1 MNIAWYLYFILPLI
15 GFVGMFAGGYWGV
28 GCGWLIVPVMLI
40 FGFSPAE
47 AVGVSLLQMV
57 PSTLPVA
64 IKDFPKI
71 NWGRR
76 SFGKRMIL
84 PLGIGCFITAFT
96 GRFINAYLYGL
107 FGSTALMVIF
117 CLVNLFIGYQ
127 TLFSKPIQNEKAL
140 PVFTRKQSWIA
151 FLGGLGTGIFSSLL
165 GIGGA
170 MIIRPILVN
179 IFKVPEQWTAR
190 AVRILLLLTTSTGG
204 LFYVI
209 SSGKQTGFEIFVL
222 TLIISAGG
230 MMGFPLGVKCNNIV
244 CENGRARTLQR
255 SFVVIPCIVLSNT
268 ILKLLGLAEISRILS
283 LTFAVLLFIY
293 IVSFTFYSQK
303 HAVSQKEK

>member
-1 MNIAWYLYFILPLI
+1 MNIAWYLYFILPVI

-64 IKDFPKI
+64 IKDFSKI

-96 GRFINAYLYGL
+96 GRFINDYLYAL
-107 FGSTALMVIF
+107 FGSTALMIIF
-117 CLVNLFIGYQ
+117 CFVNLLIGYQ
-127 TLFSKPIQNEKAL
+127 TLFSKPIRNENAL
-140 PVFTRKQSWIA
+140 PFFSRKQSWIA
-151 FLGGLGTGIFSSLL
+151 FFGGLGTGIFSSLL

-209 SSGKQTGFEIFVL
+209 SSGKQVGLEIFVL
-222 TLIISAGG
+222 TLIIAAGG
-230 MMGFPLGVKCNNIV
+230 LMGFPLGVKCNNIV
-244 CENGRARTLQR
+244 CANGRALTLQR
-255 SFVVIPCIVLSNT
+255 SFVVIPVIVLSNT
-268 ILKLLGLAEISRILS
+268 ILKLLGLTNISRVLS
-283 LTFAVLLFIY
+283 LTFAVLLFFY
-293 IVSFTFYSQK
+293 IVGFTVYSQK
-303 HAVSQKEK
+303 HKKL

>member
-1 MNIAWYLYFILPLI
+1 MNIAWYLYFILPVI

-57 PSTLPVA
+57 PSTLPLVV
-64 IKDFPKI
+64 KDFPKV

-76 SFGKRMIL
+76 SFGRRIII

-96 GRFINAYLYGL
+96 GRFINDYLYTL
-107 FGSTALMVIF
+107 FGSTALMIIF

-127 TLFSKPIQNEKAL
+127 TLFSTPIQNENYL
-140 PVFTRKQSWIA
+140 PTFSRKQSWGA
-151 FLGGLGTGIFSSLL
+151 FFGGLGTGIFSSLL

-209 SSGKQTGFEIFVL
+209 SSGKQVGFEIFVL
-222 TLIISAGG
+222 TLIIAAGG

-244 CENGRARTLQR
+244 CESGRARILQR

-293 IVSFTFYSQK
+293 IVGFTFYSKK
-303 HAVSQKEK
+303 HSVSKK

>member
-15 GFVGMFAGGYWGV
+15 GFIGMFAGGYWGV

-64 IKDFPKI
+64 AKDFTKV
-71 NWGRR
+71 NWGKR
-76 SFGKRMIL
+76 SFGRRMIL
-84 PLGIGCFITAFT
+84 PLGLGCFITAFT

-107 FGSTALMVIF
+107 FGSKALMIIF

-127 TLFSKPIQNEKAL
+127 TLFSKPIKNENYL
-140 PVFTRKQSWIA
+140 PNFTRKQSWAA
-151 FLGGLGTGIFSSLL
+151 FAGGLGTGIFSSLL

-204 LFYVI
+204 MFYVI
-209 SSGKQTGFEIFVL
+209 SSGAQTGLEIFVL
-222 TLIISAGG
+222 TLIIAAGG

-244 CENGRARTLQR
+244 CANGYSEILQK
-255 SFVVIPCIVLSNT
+255 SFVVIPVIVLSNT
-268 ILKLLGLAEISRILS
+268 ILKLLGLAEISRVLS

-293 IVSFTFYSQK
+293 IVVFTFYTKKSK
-303 HAVSQKEK
+303 K

>member
-1 MNIAWYLYFILPLI
+1 MEIAWYLYFILPVI

-40 FGFSPAE
+40 FGFSPSE

-57 PSTLPVA
+57 PSTLPLVV
-64 IKDFPKI
+64 KDFPKV
-71 NWGRR
+71 NWGKR
-76 SFGKRMIL
+76 SFGKRIII
-84 PLGIGCFITAFT
+84 PLGLGCFITAFT
-96 GRFINAYLYGL
+96 GRFINDYLYAL
-107 FGSTALMVIF
+107 FGSKALMIIF

-127 TLFSKPIQNEKAL
+127 TLFSSPIQNEKTL
-140 PVFTRKQSWIA
+140 PVFSRKQSWWA
-151 FLGGLGTGIFSSLL
+151 FFGGLGTGVFSSLL

-209 SSGKQTGFEIFVL
+209 SSGKQVGFEIFVL
-222 TLIISAGG
+222 TLIIAAGG

-244 CENGRARTLQR
+244 CANGRATTLQR
-255 SFVVIPCIVLSNT
+255 SFVVIPFIVLSNT
-268 ILKLLGLAEISRILS
+268 ILKLLGLITLSRVLA
-283 LTFAVLLFIY
+283 LMFAVFLFIY
-293 IVSFTFYSQK
+293 IVGFTIYIKNSSK
-303 HAVSQKEK
+303 I

>member
-1 MNIAWYLYFILPLI
+1 MNIAWYLYFILPII

-57 PSTLPVA
+57 PSTLPLVV
-64 IKDFPKI
+64 KDFPKV

-76 SFGKRMIL
+76 SFGKRIII

-96 GRFINAYLYGL
+96 GRFINDYLYAL
-107 FGSTALMVIF
+107 FGSTALMIIF

-127 TLFSKPIQNEKAL
+127 TLFSKPIQNENYL
-140 PVFTRKQSWIA
+140 PIFSRKQSWWA
-151 FLGGLGTGIFSSLL
+151 FFGGLGTGIFSSLL

-204 LFYVI
+204 LFYII
-209 SSGKQTGFEIFVL
+209 SSGKQTGLEIFVL
-222 TLIISAGG
+222 TLIIAAGG

-244 CENGRARTLQR
+244 CANGHARTLQK
-255 SFVVIPCIVLSNT
+255 SFVVIPIIVLSNT
-268 ILKLLGLAEISRILS
+268 ILKLFGLAEISRILS

-293 IVSFTFYSQK
+293 IVSFTLYTKKS
-303 HAVSQKEK
+303 SSI

>member
-15 GFVGMFAGGYWGV
+15 GFIGMFAGGYWGV

-64 IKDFPKI
+64 AKDFTKV
-71 NWGRR
+71 NWGKR
-76 SFGKRMIL
+76 SFGRRMIL
-84 PLGIGCFITAFT
+84 PLGLGCFITAFT

-107 FGSTALMVIF
+107 FGSKALMIIF

-127 TLFSKPIQNEKAL
+127 TLFSKPIKNENYL
-140 PVFTRKQSWIA
+140 PNFTRKQSWTA
-151 FLGGLGTGIFSSLL
+151 FAGGLGTGIFSSLL

-179 IFKVPEQWTAR
+179 IFKVLEQWTAR

-204 LFYVI
+204 MFYVI
-209 SSGKQTGFEIFVL
+209 SSGAQTGLEIFVL
-222 TLIISAGG
+222 TLIIAAGG

-244 CENGRARTLQR
+244 CANGYSEILQK
-255 SFVVIPCIVLSNT
+255 SFVVIPVIVLSNT
-268 ILKLLGLAEISRILS
+268 ILKLLGLAEISRVLS

-293 IVSFTFYSQK
+293 IVVFTFYTKKSK
-303 HAVSQKEK
+303 K

>member
-15 GFVGMFAGGYWGV
+15 GFIGMFAGGYWGV

-57 PSTLPVA
+57 PSTMPLVV
-64 IKDFPKI
+64 KDFPKV
-71 NWGRR
+71 NWGKR
-76 SFGKRMIL
+76 SFGRRMIL
-84 PLGIGCFITAFT
+84 PLGLGCFITAFS
-96 GRFINAYLYGL
+96 GRFINDYLYSL

-127 TLFSKPIQNEKAL
+127 TLFTKPIKNEKIL
-140 PVFTRKQSWIA
+140 PNFSRKQSFIA
-151 FLGGLGTGIFSSLL
+151 FLGGLFTGIFSSLL

-204 LFYVI
+204 IFYVI
-209 SSGKQTGFEIFVL
+209 SSGRQVGLEIFVL
-222 TLIISAGG
+222 TLIIAAGG

-244 CENGRARTLQR
+244 CENGHSLTLQK
-255 SFVVIPCIVLSNT
+255 SFVVIPCIVLTNT
-268 ILKLLGLAEISRILS
+268 ILKLLGLSFLSRIIALMFS
-283 LTFAVLLFIY
+283 VLLFIY
-293 IVSFTFYSQK
+293 IVSFTFYTK
-303 HAVSQKEK
+303 KNKKR

>member
-1 MNIAWYLYFILPLI
+1 MEIAWYLYFILPVI

-40 FGFSPAE
+40 FGFSPSE

-57 PSTLPVA
+57 PSTLPLVV
-64 IKDFPKI
+64 KDFPKV
-71 NWGRR
+71 NWGKR
-76 SFGKRMIL
+76 SFGKRIII
-84 PLGIGCFITAFT
+84 PLGLGCFITAFT
-96 GRFINAYLYGL
+96 GRFINDYLYAL
-107 FGSTALMVIF
+107 FGSKALMIIF

-127 TLFSKPIQNEKAL
+127 TLFSSPIQNEKTL
-140 PVFTRKQSWIA
+140 PVFSRKQSWWA
-151 FLGGLGTGIFSSLL
+151 FFGGLGTGVFSSLL

-209 SSGKQTGFEIFVL
+209 SSGKQVGFEIFVL
-222 TLIISAGG
+222 TLIIAAGG
-230 MMGFPLGVKCNNIV
+230 MRGFPLGVKCNNIV
-244 CENGRARTLQR
+244 CANGRATTLQR
-255 SFVVIPCIVLSNT
+255 SFVVIPFIVLSNT
-268 ILKLLGLAEISRILS
+268 ILKLLGLITLSRVLA
-283 LTFAVLLFIY
+283 LMFAVFLFIY
-293 IVSFTFYSQK
+293 IVGFTIYIKNSSK
-303 HAVSQKEK
+303 I

>member
-15 GFVGMFAGGYWGV
+15 GFIGMFAGGYWGV

-57 PSTLPVA
+57 PSTMPLVV
-64 IKDFPKI
+64 KDFPKV
-71 NWGRR
+71 NWGKR
-76 SFGKRMIL
+76 SFGRRMIL
-84 PLGIGCFITAFT
+84 PLGLGCFITAFS
-96 GRFINAYLYGL
+96 GRFINDYLYGL

-127 TLFSKPIQNEKAL
+127 TLFTKPIKNENFL
-140 PVFTRKQSWIA
+140 PNFSRKQSFIA
-151 FLGGLGTGIFSSLL
+151 FLGGLFTGIFSSLL

-204 LFYVI
+204 LFYVV
-209 SSGKQTGFEIFVL
+209 SSGRQVGLEIFVL
-222 TLIISAGG
+222 TLIIAAGG
-230 MMGFPLGVKCNNIV
+230 MMGFQI
-244 CENGRARTLQR
+244 GRAH
-255 SFVVIPCIVLSNT
+255 V
-268 ILKLLGLAEISRILS
+268 
-283 LTFAVLLFIY
+283 
-293 IVSFTFYSQK
+293 
-303 HAVSQKEK
+303 

>member
-1 MNIAWYLYFILPLI
+1 MTIAWYLYFILPVI

-57 PSTLPVA
+57 PSTLPLVV
-64 IKDFPKI
+64 KDFPKV
-71 NWGRR
+71 NWGKR
-76 SFGKRMIL
+76 SFGRRMII

-96 GRFINAYLYGL
+96 GRFINDYLYAL

-127 TLFSKPIQNEKAL
+127 TLFSKPIINENAL
-140 PVFTRKQSWIA
+140 PNFSRKQSWLA

-204 LFYVI
+204 LFYVL
-209 SSGKQTGFEIFVL
+209 SSGKQVGLEIFVL
-222 TLIISAGG
+222 TIIIAAGG

-244 CENGRARTLQR
+244 CENGHSLTLQR

-268 ILKLLGLAEISRILS
+268 ILKLLGLDYISRVLS
-283 LTFAVLLFIY
+283 LTFAVLLFFY
-293 IVSFTFYSQK
+293 IVGFTFYTKKHNIPQK
-303 HAVSQKEK
+303 